1 MNFTVVLTDTEFCYI
16 VIIRLAKS
24 FDLRFFV
31 TISRFNFTFVM
42 RLVLRYVYRRYVAA
56 IDLALCDL

>member
-1 MNFTVVLTDTEFCYI
+1 MVLTDTEFCYI
-16 VIIRLAKS
+16 VIIRLAKRS
-24 FDLRFFV
+24 DLRFFV
-31 TISRFNFTFVM
+31 TINRFNFTFVM